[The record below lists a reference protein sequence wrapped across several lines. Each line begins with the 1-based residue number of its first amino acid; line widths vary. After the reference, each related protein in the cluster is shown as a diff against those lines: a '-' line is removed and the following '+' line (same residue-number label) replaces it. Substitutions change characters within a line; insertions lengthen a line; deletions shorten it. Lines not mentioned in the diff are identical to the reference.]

1 MKKVL
6 AIIGITLAAAAVI
19 AAAVSV
25 FLIYDKK
32 YKKNYI
38 TVCED

>member
-6 AIIGITLAAAAVI
+6 AVIGIVLAAAAV
-19 AAAVSV
+19 AAAVVSV

-32 YKKNYI
+32 YKNNYI